1 MNQPGALHAA
11 PTYLVTGALGCIGA
25 WVLYHLTRQAKRAVS
40 FDLSDSRHRLNL
52 LLEPDE
58 QAAAITFVNGDL
70 TNPAQVL
77 DVLQGHGIT
86 HVIHLAALQVPFCRT
101 NPIVGAQ
108 VNVVGT
114 VNLFEAMRQAG
125 LKHLMY
131 ASSVAVY
138 GPPAPDQ
145 AGKVLH
151 EAPLA
156 PTTLYGVYKVANEG
170 TARVYWQEHAIS
182 STALRPYTVYG
193 LGRDQGITSDP
204 TKAMLAAVAGQPYH
218 INFNGPCQ
226 YHFASDIALQCIA
239 AAERPL
245 AGAFMFNNGGTPV
258 SSAEVIDLIRQ
269 VTPAAQITHSP
280 AGLPFPVGF
289 DGAALRSAFPDLP
302 ETPLAEGIRQT
313 MAGFD
318 RLLAAGQIAL
328 S

>member
-1 MNQPGALHAA
+1 VLNH
-11 PTYLVTGALGCIGA
+11 LV
-25 WVLYHLTRQAKRAVS
+25 RQGKRAVS
-40 FDLSDSRHRLNL
+40 FDLSDTRHRLDL
-52 LLEPDE
+52 LLDRQE
-58 QAAAITFVNGDL
+58 QASGISFVKGDL
-70 TNPAQVL
+70 TDPAQVL
-77 DVLQGHGIT
+77 AALQDHGIT
-86 HVIHLAALQVPFCRT
+86 HVIHLAALQVPFCRA
-101 NPIVGAQ
+101 NPILGAQ

-138 GPPAPDQ
+138 GPPDPSQGQ
-145 AGKVLH
+145 ALLH

-156 PTTLYGVYKVANEG
+156 PATLYGVYKVANEG
-170 TARVYWQEHAIS
+170 TARVYWLDHGIS

-204 TKAMLAAVAGQPYH
+204 TKAMLAAVAGKPYH

-226 YHFASDIALQCIA
+226 YHFASDIALECIA

-245 AGAFMFNNGGTPV
+245 GGPVVLNNGGTPYT
-258 SSAEVIDLIRQ
+258 SAEVIDLIRQ
-269 VTPAAQITHSP
+269 VKPGAEITHSP
-280 AGLPFPVGF
+280 GPLPFPVGF
-289 DGAALRSAFPDLP
+289 DGTALRAAFPDLP

-313 MAGFD
+313 MTGFES
-318 RLLAAGQIAL
+318 LLAAGRITI